1 MHFGLR
7 LWSSKPYAHF
17 VVDIP
22 TLSVKVEG
30 DVEARWV
37 SLDSWHVGGTN
48 PRLCLSQQCW
58 ESNPDLNVDK
68 YPKNLLWTIQIRNH
82 VAFATDM
89 WVRMF
94 ERLVLPICNVGWRTV
109 GCYEHVAA
117 VLWYPSYQRNQK
129 GEVLSETNYSGTVN
143 VLDVADTNLDSKC
156 RVNKWLYD

>member
-7 LWSSKPYAHF
+7 LFSSKPYAHL
-17 VVDIP
+17 VLDIP

-37 SLDSWHVGGTN
+37 SMNSWHVGGTIT
-48 PRLCLSQQCW
+48 RLCLSQQCW

-68 YPKNLLWTIQIRNH
+68 YIKTFWTIQIRNH
-82 VAFATDM
+82 VAYATDM
-89 WVRMF
+89 CVRMF
-94 ERLVLPICNVGWRTV
+94 ERLVLSICNVGWRTV
-109 GCYEHVAA
+109 GCCEHVAA

-143 VLDVADTNLDSKC
+143 VLDVANTNLDSKC
-156 RVNKWLYD
+156 RVNKSPYD